1 MSAQFDRLTQ
11 RLARL
16 SSRRRDAAA
25 AARRRQIVIQ
35 GLIRAASSAADTNP
49 ADKPDAPTVTT
60 LSRST
65 TQRVGVYFRKD
76 TYQDAKRAH
85 YSDYLAGEFDSPG
98 AVSRWIGTEII
109 EHAPAAPPDRRQP
122 AGRARGR
129 GLHQES
135 GPH

>member
-1 MSAQFDRLTQ
+1 MSAQSDRLTQ

-25 AARRRQIVIQ
+25 AAKRRQIVIQ

-49 ADKPDAPTVTT
+49 ADKPDTPTVTT

-85 YSDYLAGEFDSPG
+85 YTHLRN
-98 AVSRWIGTEII
+98 VSVVEIPNNS
-109 EHAPAAPPDRRQP
+109 ATAAQSV
-122 AGRARGR
+122 G
-129 GLHQES
+129 
-135 GPH
+135 